1 MFQAVQIGIGSAPGK
16 MLTFFDN
23 NMAAEKQPDEFI
35 PTRASLLNRMKD
47 WEDQDSWNQ
56 FFHIYRRL
64 ILATAR
70 KAGLTEQES
79 EEVLQETVL
88 SVAKTI
94 QEFQYDRDRCRFKT
108 WLQHLTRRRIADQ
121 FRKRPREQAASA
133 MRSGETSA
141 TDPIERV
148 ADPGGQNI
156 ETVWEEEWQ
165 QKILDAAVER
175 VKGRVDAEQY
185 QIFDFYVLRKMPPGE
200 VAAALGVSIG
210 QVYLVK
216 HRVSSLV
223 KKEVKLL
230 ETKMG

>member
-1 MFQAVQIGIGSAPGK
+1 
-16 MLTFFDN
+16 MLGCHSDN
-23 NMAAEKQPDEFI
+23 VFMSKRTDEFI

-47 WEDQDSWNQ
+47 WEDQDSWDQ

-70 KAGLTEQES
+70 KAGLTEQEA

-94 QEFQYDRDRCRFKT
+94 KEFRYDRERCRFKT

-121 FRKRPREQAASA
+121 FRKRPREHAASA
-133 MRSGETSA
+133 PRSGETSA
-141 TDPIERV
+141 TDPIERM
-148 ADPGGQNI
+148 ADPGGHNI
-156 ETVWEEEWQ
+156 EAVWEEEWR

-175 VKGRVDAEQY
+175 VKSQVDAEQY
-185 QIFDFYVLRKMPPGE
+185 QMFDFYVLRKMPAGE

-216 HRVSSLV
+216 HRISKLV
-223 KKEVKLL
+223 KKEIKLL
-230 ETKMG
+230 ESKMS